1 MENHSILVR
10 TINST
15 EQWREPET
23 QDYVNEDHLQKLLAD
38 DPTRI
43 PGVTAESKAVRG
55 LQTSAGPIDICVVG
69 PDGSIT
75 VVECKLKKNQEPRR
89 MVLGQMIDYASSLRE
104 GGIKTF
110 VHSWQK
116 RGGYDLKE
124 LLGDEGFEVLE
135 RNLQTGVINLC
146 LAVDRI
152 DKDIQRL
159 VEYENLTSPNIAVT
173 ALQLRYA
180 KFGDIEILI
189 PETFGD
195 EIAATKNRSSNQAKT
210 SWTWETFVNSLSTNS
225 DQELARELKR
235 RIDAVPSTGKFDKLW
250 CGAQPNG
257 GIYFQIHGENYS
269 PFQLWQDIDSHL
281 CIFGHWQVWR
291 NDLRNHDGFA
301 ELAKFL
307 GQSHTEGPKAT
318 LVSKLDIDK
327 FWDIAIECDIKI
339 NS

>member
-10 TINST
+10 TINSA

-43 PGVTAESKAVRG
+43 PGVTAESKAVRE
-55 LQTSAGPIDICVVG
+55 LQTFAGPIDICVVG
-69 PDGSIT
+69 PDGTIT
-75 VVECKLKKNQEPRR
+75 VVECKLKKNPEPRR

-104 GGIKTF
+104 GGLKSF
-110 VHSWQK
+110 MYAWQK
-116 RGGYDLKE
+116 RGGHDLKT
-124 LLGDEGFEVLE
+124 LLGDEGFGVLE
-135 RNLQTGVINLC
+135 TNIQTGVINLC

-159 VEYENLTSPNIAVT
+159 VEYSNLISPNIAVT

-180 KFGDIEILI
+180 KYGDIEILI
-189 PETFGD
+189 PETFGH
-195 EIAATKNRSSNQAKT
+195 EIAESKSRSSNISRM
-210 SWTWETFVNSLSTNS
+210 SWTWESFINALSTNS

-235 RIDAVPSTGKFDKLW
+235 RIDATPSTGKYDKFW
-250 CGAQPNG
+250 YGTQPSG

-269 PFQLWQDIDSHL
+269 PFQLWQNSNSQL

-291 NDLRNHDGFA
+291 NLHHDDRFA
-301 ELAKFL
+301 ELAKIL

-327 FWDIAIECDIKI
+327 FWEIAIECDIKI